1 MYTLNVGD
9 VGLSLKRNSTSNN
22 SIVLI
27 TDIGEG
33 DDALLCTTNRQDCC
47 ADPSNRMGEWFSPDG
62 TALGSKGAGGNIYRD
77 RTGATVRLHRRNDAT
92 GPTGLYHCV
101 IPDSSG
107 VDQTLFV
114 GIYTIREN
122 SKLKV

>member
-1 MYTLNVGD
+1 MGD
-9 VGLSLKRNSTSNN
+9 WFFPNGA
-22 SIVLI
+22 VLGNI
-27 TDIGEG
+27 LAGE
-33 DDALLCTTNRQDCC
+33 
-47 ADPSNRMGEWFSPDG
+47 
-62 TALGSKGAGGNIYRD
+62 NIYRD
-77 RTGATVRLHRRNDAT
+77 RTSATVRLHRRNGAT

-122 SKLKV
+122 S